1 MILDAFLSPG
11 GTSAAALLLFRI
23 TGLLLVAP
31 MFSARFLPLQLKAAF
46 TVLLVMLLLPSA
58 LATAGAGAQVTPE
71 AMVGE
76 LVVGFTLGFAAGIL
90 VHAAEVAGDFI
101 AVQTGLSGANLLDPL
116 SQTQMPVLGQFMG
129 LAALTAFLAV
139 GGHRVVLESA
149 ALSMQVIPPGA
160 GIHPDGILPLVE
172 TGSRLFALG
181 LRMAAPVIAAVTIG
195 NVALGVLA
203 RTVPQMNVLMTAF
216 PLQIGIGL
224 LVLSASIPLMG
235 GLFTAWPTQLQELG
249 DALLIQMAP
258 DAIQISPDQLAPVP
272 MPVPGAAR

>member
-23 TGLLLVAP
+23 TGLLAVAP

-46 TVLLVMLLLPSA
+46 TVLLVMLLLPA
-58 LATAGAGAQVTPE
+58 GLAAGGADVAVTPE
-71 AMVGE
+71 AMMGE

-129 LAALTAFLAV
+129 LAALTTFLAV

-172 TGSRLFALG
+172 TGSMLFSLG

-224 LVLSASIPLMG
+224 LVLSVSIPLMG
-235 GLFTAWPTQLQELG
+235 GLFTAWPTQLRELG
-249 DALLIQMAP
+249 DGLLIQMAP
-258 DAIQISPDQLAPVP
+258 D
-272 MPVPGAAR
+272 PGGPR